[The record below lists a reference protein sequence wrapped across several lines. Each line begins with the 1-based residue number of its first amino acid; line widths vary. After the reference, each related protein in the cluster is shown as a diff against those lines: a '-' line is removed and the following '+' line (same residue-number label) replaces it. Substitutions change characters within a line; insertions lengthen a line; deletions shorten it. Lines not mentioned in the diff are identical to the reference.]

1 MDPIQMDTPRPT
13 LDTNGSM
20 RGAHARQKAWNRR
33 LQTIL
38 AIPKE
43 DEAVIRKV
51 LAAHR
56 RRQTRKLGGRDED
69 PDPYDSA
76 YIFYCLEGRR
86 ET

>member
-1 MDPIQMDTPRPT
+1 MDTPKPT
-13 LDTNGSM
+13 LVVNGPYRSS
-20 RGAHARQKAWNRR
+20 AQAKAWKRHVTA
-33 LQTIL
+33 LL

-56 RRQTRKLGGRDED
+56 RRQTRKLGKRDED
-69 PDPYDSA
+69 PDPYDSD

-86 ET
+86 ES